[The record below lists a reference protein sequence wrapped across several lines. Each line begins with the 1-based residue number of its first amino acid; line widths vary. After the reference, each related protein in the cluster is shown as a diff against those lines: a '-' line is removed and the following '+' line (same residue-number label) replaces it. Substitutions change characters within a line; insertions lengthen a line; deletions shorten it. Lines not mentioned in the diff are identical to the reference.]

1 VSKPQLL
8 VVAGCNGS
16 GKSTYSKSL
25 SPSDTLPFDYD
36 KYFLDIYNAM
46 SDSELRERM
55 SHHQAFEMLEQS
67 VESAIKNRLSF
78 CYETNFNSTPMH
90 WPEKFR
96 SNGYE
101 INMIYFC
108 LNSVDEAKKRVQIRY
123 ENGGHYVPDNEVEER
138 FYLGYKYLDEHFT
151 DFDHVHLLDSSF
163 YDSEPCHI
171 ASLISGKVESITK
184 YPEYLIDLLP
194 KITTLSFKGI

>member
-1 VSKPQLL
+1 MSKPQLL

-138 FYLGYKYLDEHFT
+138 FY
-151 DFDHVHLLDSSF
+151 
-163 YDSEPCHI
+163 
-171 ASLISGKVESITK
+171 
-184 YPEYLIDLLP
+184 
-194 KITTLSFKGI
+194 

>member
-8 VVAGCNGS
+8 VIAGCNGS

-25 SPSDTLPFDYD
+25 SPNNTLPFDYD
-36 KYFLDIYNAM
+36 KHFLDIYNAKF
-46 SDSELRERM
+46 DSELRERM
-55 SHHQAFEMLEQS
+55 SHYQAFDILEQS
-67 VESAIKNRLSF
+67 IENAINNKLSF

-96 SNGYE
+96 SHGYE

-123 ENGGHYVPDNEVEER
+123 ENGGHYVPDDEVKER
-138 FYLGYKYLDEHFT
+138 FYLGYKYLNEYFR
-151 DFDHVHLLDSSF
+151 DFDHIHILDASF
-163 YDSEPCHI
+163 YDAEPCHI
-171 ASLISGKVESITK
+171 VSLLNGKLECITK
-184 YPEYLIDLLP
+184 CPEYLKDLLP
-194 KITTLSFKGI
+194 KITTLIV

>member
-1 VSKPQLL
+1 MNKPQLL

-25 SPSDTLPFDYD
+25 VPNDTIPFDYD
-36 KYFLDIYNAM
+36 KHFLDIYNAM
-46 SDSELRERM
+46 FDSELRDLIA
-55 SHHQAFEMLEQS
+55 HNKAFKILEKS
-67 VESAIKNRLSF
+67 IENSFKNKLDF

-108 LNSVDEAKKRVQIRY
+108 LNSIDEAKKRVQIRF
-123 ENGGHYVPDNEVEER
+123 ENGGHYVPDNEVKER
-138 FYLGYKYLDEHFT
+138 FYLGYKYLNEHFKN
-151 DFDHVHLLDSSF
+151 FNHIHLFDSSL
-163 YDSEPCHI
+163 YDTEPCHI
-171 ASLISGKVESITK
+171 ASLQNGKLEGVNK
-184 YPEYLIDLLP
+184 YPEYLRELLP
-194 KITTLSFKGI
+194 NITELII

>member
-25 SPSDTLPFDYD
+25 SPYNTLPFDYD
-36 KYFLDIYNAM
+36 KHFLDIYNAKP
-46 SDSELRERM
+46 DSELKERM
-55 SHHQAFEMLEQS
+55 SHYQAFEILEQS
-67 VESAIKNRLSF
+67 VESAIKNRFSF

-101 INMIYFC
+101 INMFYFC
-108 LNSVDEAKKRVQIRY
+108 LNSVEEAKKRVQIRY

-138 FYLGYKYLDEHFT
+138 FYLGYKYLDKHFE
-151 DFDHVHLLDSSF
+151 DFDYIHLLDSSS
-163 YDSEPCHI
+163 YDNTPCHI
-171 ASLISGKVESITK
+171 ASIHNGKLKTISK
-184 YPEYLIDLLP
+184 YPKYLRNFLP
-194 KITTLSFKGI
+194 NITELII

>member
-1 VSKPQLL
+1 MNKPQLL

-25 SPSDTLPFDYD
+25 VPNDTIPFDYD
-36 KYFLDIYNAM
+36 KHFLDIYNAM
-46 SDSELRERM
+46 FDSELRDLIA
-55 SHHQAFEMLEQS
+55 HNKAFKILEKS
-67 VESAIKNRLSF
+67 IENSFKNKLDF

-108 LNSVDEAKKRVQIRY
+108 LNSIDEAKKRVQIRY
-123 ENGGHYVPDNEVEER
+123 E
-138 FYLGYKYLDEHFT
+138 
-151 DFDHVHLLDSSF
+151 
-163 YDSEPCHI
+163 I
-171 ASLISGKVESITK
+171 AMCCAHKHK
-184 YPEYLIDLLP
+184 
-194 KITTLSFKGI
+194 